1 MCFRE
6 LSVIGEMFNACSG
19 WGVCACGFIGDADRF
34 IRLMLFS
41 FICMLVCVCV
51 LVCSGVIGLG
61 VYGFWEGFMLDVCVL
76 LVYLYFFFFFYMYFW
91 CM

>member
-1 MCFRE
+1 MCFGE

-41 FICMLVCVCV
+41 FICM
-51 LVCSGVIGLG
+51 
-61 VYGFWEGFMLDVCVL
+61 GFMLFHSYACSYVCA
-76 LVYLYFFFFFYMYFW
+76 
-91 CM
+91 C